1 VKPRLTLAR
10 APAAD
15 PWAGGAQYA
24 AMDTTPQ
31 TVVGGRYR
39 LERQIGAGATARV
52 WLAFDAVLERR
63 VAIKMLSAS
72 IGGENEH
79 IERFRRE
86 ARAVAKLQHPHIV
99 AVLDSGEYDG
109 MPFIVLEYVEGE
121 TLKERIRRVGR
132 LTITEAVAF
141 AIEVARA
148 LDAAHAQGI
157 VHRDVKPQNILL
169 DPEAGAKITDFGI
182 ARSGNET
189 GLTIG
194 GRVLGTTDYV
204 SPEQALGHAVSG
216 QSDLY
221 SLGVVLYESLTGEV
235 PFSAPSLIAVA
246 TMHVRDELPDVQRKR
261 PQVSAALAAVLE
273 RATAKPLARRYARAR
288 ELIADLEDVLAIEAA
303 RTAKAPGREATI
315 VLRSLPPGA
324 TRRLPLRLRHPAA
337 LAGAAVTAIAATA
350 VLLLAVLS
358 HTHSGTP
365 TPANVPRSP
374 GEVPVNLAQTA
385 AVAYNPFGTG
395 PENAATVGL
404 AIDGD
409 DATSWQT
416 STYNDGTLLESGTGF
431 YVDASPGVAA
441 NQVVLDTPTPGFRV
455 EIWGTDYVAPW
466 KANPG
471 PIPGTPATLGW
482 TMLAGAVAARATT
495 TIRLHDVAQRRFYLL
510 WITDLGP
517 DPRHTPKFVQIA
529 ELTLFRQR
537 G

>member
-1 VKPRLTLAR
+1 M
-10 APAAD
+10 
-15 PWAGGAQYA
+15 G
-24 AMDTTPQ
+24 TTPQ

-63 VAIKMLSAS
+63 VAIKMLATP
-72 IGGENEH
+72 IGGEVEH

-99 AVLDSGEYDG
+99 AVLDSGEHDG
-109 MPFIVLEYVEGE
+109 MPFMVLEYVEGE
-121 TLKERIRRVGR
+121 TLKERVRRVGR

-235 PFSAPSLIAVA
+235 PFSAPSHVAVA
-246 TMHVRDELPDVQRKR
+246 TMHVRDELPDIQRKR

-273 RATAKPLARRYARAR
+273 RATAKQLARRYARAR
-288 ELIADLEDVLAIEAA
+288 ELVADLENVLAIEAA

-337 LAGAAVTAIAATA
+337 LAAAAVTAAAATA

-358 HTHSGTP
+358 NTHSGTP
-365 TPANVPRSP
+365 TPANVPSSP

-416 STYNDGTLLESGTGF
+416 ATYTDGTLLESGTGF

-441 NQVVLDTPTPGFRV
+441 NRVVLDTPTPGFAV
-455 EIWGTDYVAPW
+455 EIWGADYVPPW
-466 KANPG
+466 KANPA

-482 TMLAGAVAARATT
+482 TRLASARAATTST
-495 TIRLHDVAQRRFYLL
+495 TIRLNDVAQRRFYLL
-510 WITDLGP
+510 WITDLGA
-517 DPRHTPKFVQIA
+517 DPRHAPKFVQIA
-529 ELTLFRQR
+529 ELTLFRRR